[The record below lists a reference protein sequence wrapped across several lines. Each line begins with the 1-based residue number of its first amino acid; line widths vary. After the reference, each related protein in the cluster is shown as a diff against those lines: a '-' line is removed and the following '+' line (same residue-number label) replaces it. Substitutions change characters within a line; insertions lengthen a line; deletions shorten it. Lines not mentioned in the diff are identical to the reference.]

1 MKKTKYSDSQILSI
15 LKKHEIGNPVAN
27 ICRDYKISSATFYKW
42 RSKYNGMTL
51 SLMQRMKDLEKENNQ
66 LKKMY
71 AEEKLKYELVQE
83 VLEKKF

>member
-1 MKKTKYSDSQILSI
+1 M
-15 LKKHEIGNPVAN
+15 GNPVAN
-27 ICRDYKISSATFYKW
+27 ICRDYKISFATFIKW

>member
-1 MKKTKYSDSQILSI
+1 MQVSNIYNKKSL
-15 LKKHEIGNPVAN
+15 N

>member
-1 MKKTKYSDSQILSI
+1 MKKNKYSDSQILSI
-15 LKKHEIGNPVAN
+15 LKKHEMGNPVAN

-42 RSKYNGMTL
+42 RSKYSGMTL

-71 AEEKLKYELVQE
+71 AR
-83 VLEKKF
+83 

>member
-15 LKKHEIGNPVAN
+15 LKKHEMGNPVAN

>member
-1 MKKTKYSDSQILSI
+1 
-15 LKKHEIGNPVAN
+15 
-27 ICRDYKISSATFYKW
+27 
-42 RSKYNGMTL
+42 MTL